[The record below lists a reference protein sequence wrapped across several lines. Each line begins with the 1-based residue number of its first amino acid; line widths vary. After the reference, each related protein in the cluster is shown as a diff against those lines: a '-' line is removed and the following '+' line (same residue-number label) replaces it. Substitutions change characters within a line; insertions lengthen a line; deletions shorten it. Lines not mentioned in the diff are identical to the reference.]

1 VFAVQLDELFPVR
14 FDGLLDP
21 IVELHP
27 GRRTPGD
34 LVAAPTIASLAPLFE
49 HLLEFDLQF
58 LRVMREVFPGA
69 ACGDRLQL
77 PSGVRHEVLDV
88 GGEYL
93 ARKSVRVPDERRVH
107 LEVVDVTTGRDDE
120 R

>member
-1 VFAVQLDELFPVR
+1 
-14 FDGLLDP
+14 
-21 IVELHP
+21 
-27 GRRTPGD
+27 
-34 LVAAPTIASLAPLFE
+34 
-49 HLLEFDLQF
+49 
-58 LRVMREVFPGA
+58 
-69 ACGDRLQL
+69 
-77 PSGVRHEVLDV
+77 LDV